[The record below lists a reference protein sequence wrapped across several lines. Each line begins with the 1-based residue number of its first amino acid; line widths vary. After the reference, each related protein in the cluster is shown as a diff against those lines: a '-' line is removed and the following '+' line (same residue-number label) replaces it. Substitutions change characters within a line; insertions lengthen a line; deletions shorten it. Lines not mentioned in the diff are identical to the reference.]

1 MVVGFTI
8 GLFRMLV
15 DTPVALGLFGYV
27 DVGRTIA
34 KGYTEGSL
42 LWIIN
47 NIYFQYF
54 SVLIAIISA
63 VVMVVV
69 SLMTNKPDYQKIKSL
84 TFGTAT
90 VEDKAKT
97 RASWN
102 WREVLA
108 SGVVLL
114 CILGAYLYFRG

>member
-1 MVVGFTI
+1 MVVGFAI

-15 DTPVALGLFGYV
+15 DTPVTLGLKGFEN
-27 DVGRTIA
+27 
-34 KGYTEGSL
+34 GYTPNSF

-54 SVLIAIISA
+54 SVFITIVSA

-69 SLMTNKPDYQKIKSL
+69 SYATKAPDYNSIKSL

-90 VEDKAKT
+90 AEDRSKT
-97 RASWN
+97 TASWD
-102 WREVLA
+102 WHDIA
-108 SGVVLL
+108 SSAIV
-114 CILGAYLYFRG
+114 LGAIIGGYLYFRG